1 MQTLTPKTPI
11 ARLVALF
18 AAAALVATLV
28 ATAIAPPAN
37 AVVSQRTSYVKS
49 GDYRTLV
56 TLWNT
61 NATGVFN
68 CPYGAKIR
76 VLYGYGW
83 FSKSRQE
90 QTLNCQTDKKL
101 EVGKWSV
108 LAARM
113 QIKVPTS
120 QNVNWA
126 YVVDG
131 PN

>member
-1 MQTLTPKTPI
+1 MTTHTIPT
-11 ARLVALF
+11 ARLGRLLALF
-18 AAAALVATLV
+18 AALAAAAVLLVNATS
-28 ATAIAPPAN
+28 ADAA
-37 AVVSQRTSYVKS
+37 VSQRTNYVKS

-61 NATGVFN
+61 NATGVFS
-68 CPYGAKIR
+68 CPAGAKIR

-83 FSKSRQE
+83 FSKSRQN
-90 QTLNCQTDKKL
+90 QTLDCQGDKKL

-113 QIKVPTS
+113 QIKVPES
-120 QNVNWA
+120 GYVDWA

-131 PN
+131 PT

>member
-1 MQTLTPKTPI
+1 MTTSLTSTARP
-11 ARLVALF
+11 ARLVALLVAL
-18 AAAALVATLV
+18 AAAAIMLVNV
-28 ATAIAPPAN
+28 ATAD

-68 CPYGAKIR
+68 CPNGAKIR

-90 QTLNCQTDKKL
+90 QTLNCQGDKKL

-108 LAARM
+108 FAARM
-113 QIKVPTS
+113 QIKVPAS
-120 QNVNWA
+120 GNVSWA

>member
-1 MQTLTPKTPI
+1 MSASSGVYLLIGEPSSA
-11 ARLVALF
+11 ARASQSARTEAL
-18 AAAALVATLV
+18 ACAGC
-28 ATAIAPPAN
+28 PA
-37 AVVSQRTSYVKS
+37 
-49 GDYRTLV
+49 
-56 TLWNT
+56 
-61 NATGVFN
+61 
-68 CPYGAKIR
+68 GAKIR

-90 QTLNCQTDKKL
+90 QTLDCRTDKKL

-113 QIKVPTS
+113 QIKVPES
-120 QNVNWA
+120 GNVNWA

>member
-1 MQTLTPKTPI
+1 MTNSISTTRL
-11 ARLVALF
+11 ARATALLVAL
-18 AAAALVATLV
+18 AAAAVMLVNT
-28 ATAIAPPAN
+28 ATAD

-68 CPYGAKIR
+68 CPQGAKIR
-76 VLYGYGW
+76 VIYGYGW
-83 FSKSRQE
+83 FSKTRQN
-90 QTLNCQTDKKL
+90 QTLTCQGDKKL

-113 QIKVPTS
+113 QIKVPQS
-120 QNVNWA
+120 GYVDWA